1 MTSFS
6 LQMYLLSYNTHHYKK
21 FKLKDK
27 ASKHVQV
34 SKKCKF
40 TWNKKDVV
48 AAAAAA
54 QAFGRGISSSAFYV
68 FYGKL
73 IIRIL
78 IKKCS
83 MAGSNKKIKQRPL
96 KT

>member
-1 MTSFS
+1 MH
-6 LQMYLLSYNTHHYKK
+6 LLRYNTHHYKK

-40 TWNKKDVV
+40 TWKNKKA

-54 QAFGRGISSSAFYV
+54 QAWGGRGISSSAFYV

-83 MAGSNKKIKQRPL
+83 MAGSNKQN
-96 KT
+96 

>member
-1 MTSFS
+1 MH
-6 LQMYLLSYNTHHYKK
+6 LLSYNTHHYKK

-40 TWNKKDVV
+40 TWKKDV

-54 QAFGRGISSSAFYV
+54 QAWGQGISSSAFYV

-83 MAGSNKKIKQRPL
+83 MAGSNKQN
-96 KT
+96 

>member
-1 MTSFS
+1 MQIH
-6 LQMYLLSYNTHHYKK
+6 LER
-21 FKLKDK
+21 
-27 ASKHVQV
+27 
-34 SKKCKF
+34 
-40 TWNKKDVV
+40 KKDVAAA

-54 QAFGRGISSSAFYV
+54 QAWGQGISSSAFYV

-83 MAGSNKKIKQRPL
+83 MAGSNKQN
-96 KT
+96 

>member
-1 MTSFS
+1 MH
-6 LQMYLLSYNTHHYKK
+6 LLSYNTHHYKK

-40 TWNKKDVV
+40 TWREKKML
-48 AAAAAA
+48 
-54 QAFGRGISSSAFYV
+54 QQQQQHKHGGRGISSSAFYV

-83 MAGSNKKIKQRPL
+83 MAGSNKQN
-96 KT
+96 

>member
-1 MTSFS
+1 
-6 LQMYLLSYNTHHYKK
+6 
-21 FKLKDK
+21 
-27 ASKHVQV
+27 VQIHLER
-34 SKKCKF
+34 
-40 TWNKKDVV
+40 KKDV

-54 QAFGRGISSSAFYV
+54 QALGQGISSSAFYV

-83 MAGSNKKIKQRPL
+83 MAGSNKQN
-96 KT
+96 

>member
-1 MTSFS
+1 MH
-6 LQMYLLSYNTHHYKK
+6 LLSYNTHHYKK

-40 TWNKKDVV
+40 TWREKKMLA

-54 QAFGRGISSSAFYV
+54 QALGQGISSSAFYV

-83 MAGSNKKIKQRPL
+83 MAGSNKQN
-96 KT
+96 

>member
-1 MTSFS
+1 MH
-6 LQMYLLSYNTHHYKK
+6 LLSYNTHHYKK

-40 TWNKKDVV
+40 TWREKKMLQQP

-54 QAFGRGISSSAFYV
+54 QALGQGISSSAFYV

-83 MAGSNKKIKQRPL
+83 MAGSNKQN
-96 KT
+96 

>member
-1 MTSFS
+1 M
-6 LQMYLLSYNTHHYKK
+6 L
-21 FKLKDK
+21 
-27 ASKHVQV
+27 
-34 SKKCKF
+34 
-40 TWNKKDVV
+40 
-48 AAAAAA
+48 AAAAASSTSVW
-54 QAFGRGISSSAFYV
+54 QGISSSAFYV

>member
-1 MTSFS
+1 
-6 LQMYLLSYNTHHYKK
+6 
-21 FKLKDK
+21 
-27 ASKHVQV
+27 VQIHLER
-34 SKKCKF
+34 
-40 TWNKKDVV
+40 KKDV

-54 QAFGRGISSSAFYV
+54 ALGQGISSSAFYV

-83 MAGSNKKIKQRPL
+83 MAGSNKQN
-96 KT
+96 

>member
-1 MTSFS
+1 
-6 LQMYLLSYNTHHYKK
+6 
-21 FKLKDK
+21 
-27 ASKHVQV
+27 VR
-34 SKKCKF
+34 
-40 TWNKKDVV
+40 KKDVA

-54 QAFGRGISSSAFYV
+54 QAWGQGISSSAFYV

-83 MAGSNKKIKQRPL
+83 MAGSNKQN
-96 KT
+96 

>member
-1 MTSFS
+1 MH
-6 LQMYLLSYNTHHYKK
+6 LLSCNTHHYKK

-40 TWNKKDVV
+40 TWNKKDVAA

-54 QAFGRGISSSAFYV
+54 QAFGRRISSSAFYV

-83 MAGSNKKIKQRPL
+83 MAGSNKKLNKDR
-96 KT
+96 

>member
-1 MTSFS
+1 
-6 LQMYLLSYNTHHYKK
+6 
-21 FKLKDK
+21 
-27 ASKHVQV
+27 VQIHLER
-34 SKKCKF
+34 
-40 TWNKKDVV
+40 KKDVAA

-54 QAFGRGISSSAFYV
+54 QALGQGISSSAFYV

-83 MAGSNKKIKQRPL
+83 MAGSNKQN
-96 KT
+96 